1 MDIDFEDIRTGD
13 LIKVTWQTG
22 DVSRTSEGIVYEKDY
37 SQLYSEGGHLI
48 GDSFFNLSITYE
60 LLKRPERALPD
71 EGTWVRV
78 RTTYGDTF
86 IGMMQYSHGRKFVE
100 TLNTIIEPEEIKDWD
115 VLDWGVGE

>member
-1 MDIDFEDIRTGD
+1 MKFDDIREGD
-13 LIKVTWQTG
+13 LIKVSWQSGDLEYTATG
-22 DVSRTSEGIVYEKDY
+22 VVHEKVQYGNVLRTEDGQS
-37 SQLYSEGGHLI
+37 I
-48 GDSFFNLSITYE
+48 GPRGDLAKNDYE
-60 LLKRPERALPD
+60 LLEPGLPE
-71 EGTWVRV
+71 ENTWVRV